1 MRHYCT
7 LFDSKYL
14 PQGLALYD
22 SLVKHSS
29 ERFALWVLAMDAE
42 CSTALRQLALPY
54 VRVVDRY
61 WFEQQASFGIK
72 LGQTH
77 QEYCWACA
85 SVFTSYLMTICE
97 DDDYDTFDAFTYLDA
112 DCYFYSNPKV
122 IFDEIADRS
131 IAVIPHRLIPSK
143 KHLEVN
149 GMFNVSL
156 VYFKNTPTGR
166 KCLSTWSLQC
176 RERCSAKVG
185 CGDQKYLDEWP
196 AKYGDELCVIQNI
209 GAGLAP
215 WNFAHY
221 RITEGPK
228 ADGNDVV
235 FVHYHEYV
243 HGQRLTN
250 YELRDE
256 DVKYIYAPYFAA
268 VSRAQDTIASI
279 QIQA

>member
-29 ERFALWVLAMDAE
+29 EAFTLCVLAMDTE
-42 CSTALRQLALPY
+42 TLRTLQSLNFQNVLPMDG
-54 VRVVDRY
+54 RSFLLNQRIDRT
-61 WFEQQASFGIK
+61 W
-72 LGQTH
+72 
-77 QEYCWACA
+77 QEFCWTCA
-85 SVFTSYLMTICE
+85 SNLAEDVMDWADKDVDDPWYLE
-97 DDDYDTFDAFTYLDA
+97 HLTYIDA
-112 DCYFYSNPKV
+112 DCYFFSDPKV
-122 IFDEIADRS
+122 IFDEIGDRS

-149 GMFNVSL
+149 GQFNVSW
-156 VYFKNTPTGR
+156 VTFKNNDVGR
-166 KCLSTWSLQC
+166 ECLSTWAAQC
-176 RERCSAKVG
+176 RERCSAKIG
-185 CGDQKYLDEWP
+185 CGDQKYLDEFP
-196 AKYGDELCVIQNI
+196 VKYGDELCVIENI

-215 WNFAHY
+215 WNLAHY
-221 RITEGPK
+221 TLTEGPK
-228 ADGNDVV
+228 VDGNDVV
-235 FVHYHEYV
+235 FYHYHEYL

-268 VSRAQDTIASI
+268 VSRAQETVASTIHL
-279 QIQA
+279 QA